1 MLAANPATVLHPLPA
16 LLAALCAL
24 LRCGVPLRALLSGQH
39 ATNLVS
45 LLFHHRSQPL
55 MVLLALLAESCAR
68 RGRCVALLTRL
79 LQCAHLRS
87 GLLTQGSQLRLVL
100 LMDRLNPGALR
111 LRSEE
116 RRVGKECRS
125 RWSRYH

>member
-68 RGRCVALLTRL
+68 RGRGVALLTGL
-79 LQCAHLRS
+79 LQCGHLRS
-87 GLLTQGSQLRLVL
+87 GLRPRGLPLRGVL
-100 LMDRLNPGALR
+100 LMALPDAGALCHGEGGVGR
-111 LRSEE
+111 QVARSASPG
-116 RRVGKECRS
+116 V
-125 RWSRYH
+125 W